1 MYLMERGISM
11 DNSKDKTCKNCEFYL
26 KHYFRSTQGY
36 RETLGHCLNAKLR
49 PVYFKKA
56 FSLQHDCEFF
66 KPAED
71 NKLQEKL
78 ENNLQRLAKELEAVC
93 ELLLDNEKI

>member
-36 RETLGHCLNAKLR
+36 RETLGHCLNDKLR
-49 PVYFKKA
+49 PVFFRKA
-56 FSLQHDCEFF
+56 FSIQHDCKYF
-66 KPAED
+66 KPAD
-71 NKLQEKL
+71 NEILQQGLKM
-78 ENNLQRLAKELEAVC
+78 NLQALAKRLDAVC
-93 ELLLDNEKI
+93 EVLLDEEKN

>member
-36 RETLGHCLNAKLR
+36 RETLGHCLNDKLR
-49 PVYFKKA
+49 PV
-56 FSLQHDCEFF
+56 FF
-66 KPAED
+66 
-71 NKLQEKL
+71 
-78 ENNLQRLAKELEAVC
+78 RRFAKELEAVC
-93 ELLLDNEKI
+93 EVLLDEELIKLKETPPNSDEFVPENDAFWE